1 MPDLAHSLQHHDL
14 GHLRIIAERWGVEL
28 AAPDIDSAIPEIT
41 AKLLNR
47 ELVGEMIAALP
58 DEACEVL
65 RHIVTAGWRLPWV
78 QFTRQSGEVREMGS
92 GRRDRLRPDQ
102 NPISAA
108 EILWYRA
115 LVARAF
121 FETARG
127 GEEFAYIPDDLLPL
141 IPAVPFGSIS
151 PPGRAA
157 TPAERAYP
165 IQASNPILDQVCTLL
180 AAQRLGRT
188 DSGLP
193 AEIETFLKSLLTS
206 ADILTPN
213 GQPDLERA
221 RMHLEADRGDALAQ
235 LAQSWL
241 HSLAHNDLRLVPQ
254 LRVEGDWHNDP
265 LAARNFIIQRL
276 QNLPQQ
282 TWWSLSAFIADI
294 KQQTPDFQR
303 PAGDYDSW
311 YLRDAQSGEFL
322 RGFEHWDDVD
332 GALLGYLI
340 TGPMHW
346 LGLME
351 IATLQEDAEALS
363 GSAFRLSGWWPA
375 LLAGT
380 APEGF
385 PPETDSIHLRS
396 NGRVGVPHN
405 APRAIRYQIA
415 RFCRWEEP
423 TSHEFRY
430 QLTPASLEQAQSQGL
445 QINHL
450 LTILQKHAQPVPPN
464 IIRALKRWETHGN
477 EIRVEAAVL
486 LRVGTPE
493 ILGKLRQSRAARF
506 LGDPLGPTAI
516 IVKLGAEEKVL
527 GALLEMGYF
536 GELEEIR

>member
-1 MPDLAHSLQHHDL
+1 
-14 GHLRIIAERWGVEL
+14 
-28 AAPDIDSAIPEIT
+28 
-41 AKLLNR
+41 
-47 ELVGEMIAALP
+47 
-58 DEACEVL
+58 
-65 RHIVTAGWRLPWV
+65 
-78 QFTRQSGEVREMGS
+78 
-92 GRRDRLRPDQ
+92 
-102 NPISAA
+102 
-108 EILWYRA
+108 
-115 LVARAF
+115 
-121 FETARG
+121 
-127 GEEFAYIPDDLLPL
+127 
-141 IPAVPFGSIS
+141 
-151 PPGRAA
+151 
-157 TPAERAYP
+157 
-165 IQASNPILDQVCTLL
+165 
-180 AAQRLGRT
+180 
-188 DSGLP
+188 
-193 AEIETFLKSLLTS
+193 
-206 ADILTPN
+206 
-213 GQPDLERA
+213 
-221 RMHLEADRGDALAQ
+221 MHLEADRGDALAQ